1 MAVIPLKDIPNI
13 GDLASMSRPQTND
26 VNVPKVDFSGEKAS
40 VAAGYA
46 SVIRSNRAANED
58 VRTAGLVGAQIAE
71 AGQGVY
77 KAAKTLADKQQELND
92 NAAWAE
98 FSTNYSLQKADFED
112 SLSQSNPATWTS
124 SYANF
129 RAKNVDPAWQA
140 LPVSVQQKRYG
151 EYLNLTSQDQVKI
164 SHAAFQKNIA
174 DSTAKSLTDINLSL
188 ENHQYDQAESKASEL
203 FAINAI
209 SAKEHESIL
218 SKAASGKQISGLYS
232 QAAQDPSGVSAF
244 AMARRVEEAI
254 NTDTPLEGADKIPR
268 SMYPGMKDN
277 FEKLGTVRQQKLVWE
292 MTMDDSLKTP
302 EDVVKDPRFSSIR
315 DEKDKESLKNRVV
328 NSRLTTP
335 VTQAADSELMGMLDR
350 FPQDRNNAGQE
361 AIEIQR
367 RIMNEASGPMASHL
381 LKSLDDIRQDM
392 ADHGG
397 NRKMESELKKYASE
411 RLHAMTIGGM
421 FGEYP
426 QSPSDAFNP
435 VWANKKI
442 QALGREADLMQ
453 KIMAESPKTR
463 QDIDELIGKTVTP
476 VEALRGGAS
485 LIGKPP
491 EKPSWLNHPI
501 DRWNYKPPQAS
512 NDAGDSAGKI
522 TSYGYEGDPYGGPK
536 AKATKTGAF
545 NDNELTNK
553 SLAVSPDVQA
563 RFKEAGINP
572 LEPVELTLED
582 GTKVV
587 RNYDDHT
594 ASDQEARKL
603 GLKPLR
609 GRFDFRSVD
618 GKQEKDGMR
627 VVSFRKYTEDGRG

>member
-1 MAVIPLKDIPNI
+1 MAVIRLEDIPNAP
-13 GDLASMSRPQTND
+13 DLSSMSAPQ
-26 VNVPKVDFSGEKAS
+26 VNNVNLPNVELGGA
-40 VAAGYA
+40 
-46 SVIRSNRAANED
+46 RAAVARGYDAAMQNPAN
-58 VRTAGLVGAQIAE
+58 AGAIANSIYKGADA
-71 AGQGVY
+71 VY
-77 KAAKTLADKQQELND
+77 KGAKTLADKQQELND

-124 SYANF
+124 AYANF

-232 QAAQDPSGVSAF
+232 QAAQDPYGVSAF
-244 AMARRVEEAI
+244 KMATRIETAI

-268 SMYPGMKDN
+268 SMYEGMKDN
-277 FEKLGTVRQQKLVWE
+277 FEKLGKVRQQKLVWD

-315 DEKDKESLKNRVV
+315 DEKDREALKNRVV

-426 QSPSDAFNP
+426 QSPSDAFDP

-512 NDAGDSAGKI
+512 NDAGESAGKI
-522 TSYGYEGDPYGGPK
+522 TKYGYEKPGEEDYDSNSARGIG
-536 AKATKTGAF
+536 AKDNKLTPGESVALSPDLEKSTGAKIGDKVAITIIDKNGNPKRLVKNF
-545 NDNELTNK
+545 DDRTMQ
-553 SLAVSPDVQA
+553 D
-563 RFKEAGINP
+563 KEAIKRFG
-572 LEPVELTLED
+572 
-582 GTKVV
+582 
-587 RNYDDHT
+587 
-594 ASDQEARKL
+594 
-603 GLKPLR
+603 KPLR
-609 GRFDFRSVD
+609 GRVD
-618 GKQEKDGMR
+618 IYSPDGNQPLDGVR
-627 VVSFRKYTEDGRG
+627 VAKVEKYTEDGQG

>member
-1 MAVIPLKDIPNI
+1 MQNTRDAGAI
-13 GDLASMSRPQTND
+13 GSAFAQA
-26 VNVPKVDFSGEKAS
+26 GE
-40 VAAGYA
+40 
-46 SVIRSNRAANED
+46 
-58 VRTAGLVGAQIAE
+58 
-71 AGQGVY
+71 GVY
-77 KAAKTLADKQQELND
+77 KAGKTLADKQQELND

-98 FSTNYSLQKADFED
+98 FSTNYSIQKADFED
-112 SLSQSNPATWTS
+112 SLEKSNPATWTS

-232 QAAQDPSGVSAF
+232 QAAQDPYGGSAF
-244 AMARRVEEAI
+244 AMAQKVKEAI

-268 SMYPGMKDN
+268 SMYEGMKDN

-302 EDVVKDPRFSSIR
+302 EDVVKDPRFSSIQ
-315 DEKDKESLKNRVV
+315 DEKDREALKNRVV

-426 QSPSDAFNP
+426 QSPSDAFDP

-476 VEALRGGAS
+476 IEALRGGAS

-512 NDAGDSAGKI
+512 IDTGESAGKI
-522 TSYGYEGDPYGGPK
+522 TKYGYEKPGEKDYDPNSARGIGAEDNKLTPGESVALSPDLEK
-536 AKATKTGAF
+536 STGAKIG
-545 NDNELTNK
+545 DKVVVT
-553 SLAVSPDVQA
+553 LANGEKMVKRFDDRTSKRLKGRVDIYSPDGNQ
-563 RFKEAGINP
+563 P
-572 LEPVELTLED
+572 LDGVRVAKVE
-582 GTKVV
+582 
-587 RNYDDHT
+587 
-594 ASDQEARKL
+594 
-603 GLKPLR
+603 
-609 GRFDFRSVD
+609 
-618 GKQEKDGMR
+618 
-627 VVSFRKYTEDGRG
+627 KYTEDGQG

>member
-1 MAVIPLKDIPNI
+1 
-13 GDLASMSRPQTND
+13 
-26 VNVPKVDFSGEKAS
+26 
-40 VAAGYA
+40 
-46 SVIRSNRAANED
+46 
-58 VRTAGLVGAQIAE
+58 
-71 AGQGVY
+71 
-77 KAAKTLADKQQELND
+77 
-92 NAAWAE
+92 
-98 FSTNYSLQKADFED
+98 
-112 SLSQSNPATWTS
+112 
-124 SYANF
+124 
-129 RAKNVDPAWQA
+129 
-140 LPVSVQQKRYG
+140 
-151 EYLNLTSQDQVKI
+151 
-164 SHAAFQKNIA
+164 
-174 DSTAKSLTDINLSL
+174 
-188 ENHQYDQAESKASEL
+188 L

-254 NTDTPLEGADKIPR
+254 NTDAPLEGADKIPR

-302 EDVVKDPRFSSIR
+302 EDVVKDPRFSSIQ
-315 DEKDKESLKNRVV
+315 DEKDREALKNRVV

-426 QSPSDAFNP
+426 QSPSDAFDP

-512 NDAGDSAGKI
+512 NDTGESAGKI
-522 TSYGYEGDPYGGPK
+522 TKYGYEKPGEKDYDSNSARGIGAADNKLTPGESVALSPDLEK
-536 AKATKTGAF
+536 STGAKIGDKVVVTLSNGEKMVKRF
-545 NDNELTNK
+545 DDRTSKRLK
-553 SLAVSPDVQA
+553 GRVDIYSPDGNQ
-563 RFKEAGINP
+563 P
-572 LEPVELTLED
+572 LDGVKVAKVE
-582 GTKVV
+582 
-587 RNYDDHT
+587 
-594 ASDQEARKL
+594 
-603 GLKPLR
+603 
-609 GRFDFRSVD
+609 
-618 GKQEKDGMR
+618 
-627 VVSFRKYTEDGRG
+627 KYTEDGQG

>member
-1 MAVIPLKDIPNI
+1 MQNTRDAGAI
-13 GDLASMSRPQTND
+13 GSAFAQA
-26 VNVPKVDFSGEKAS
+26 GE
-40 VAAGYA
+40 
-46 SVIRSNRAANED
+46 
-58 VRTAGLVGAQIAE
+58 
-71 AGQGVY
+71 GVY
-77 KAAKTLADKQQELND
+77 KAGKTLADKQQELND

-254 NTDTPLEGADKIPR
+254 NTDAPLEGADKIPR

-315 DEKDKESLKNRVV
+315 DEKDREALKNRVV

-335 VTQAADSELMGMLDR
+335 VTQAADSELMGTLDR

-426 QSPSDAFNP
+426 QSPSDAFDP

-512 NDAGDSAGKI
+512 NDAGESAGKI
-522 TSYGYEGDPYGGPK
+522 TKYGYEKPGDKDYDTNSARGIGAADNKLTPGESVALSPDLEK
-536 AKATKTGAF
+536 STGAKIGDKVVVTLSNGEKMVKRF
-545 NDNELTNK
+545 DDRTSKRLK
-553 SLAVSPDVQA
+553 GRVDIYSPDGNQ
-563 RFKEAGINP
+563 P
-572 LEPVELTLED
+572 LDGVRVAKVE
-582 GTKVV
+582 
-587 RNYDDHT
+587 R
-594 ASDQEARKL
+594 
-603 GLKPLR
+603 
-609 GRFDFRSVD
+609 
-618 GKQEKDGMR
+618 
-627 VVSFRKYTEDGRG
+627 YTEDGQG